1 MYCLEIY
8 PELFYLYTKFVNMR
22 ELIEQR
28 IAELDKRMAEL
39 KAIRPTVTDPAEIDK
54 IVEEQISIAQLTNS
68 LLRSI
73 GAPEESMYDI

>member
-1 MYCLEIY
+1 
-8 PELFYLYTKFVNMR
+8 MR
-22 ELIEQR
+22 ESIEQR

-54 IVEEQISIAQLTNS
+54 IVEEQISISQLTNS

>member
-1 MYCLEIY
+1 
-8 PELFYLYTKFVNMR
+8 MR
-22 ELIEQR
+22 ESIEQR

-54 IVEEQISIAQLTNS
+54 IVEEQISISQLTDS
-68 LLRSI
+68 LLRAI

>member
-1 MYCLEIY
+1 
-8 PELFYLYTKFVNMR
+8 MR

-54 IVEEQISIAQLTNS
+54 IVEEQISISQLTDS

>member
-8 PELFYLYTKFVNMR
+8 PELFYFYTKLINMR

-39 KAIRPTVTDPAEIDK
+39 KSIRPDTTDPAEIDR
-54 IVEEQISIAQLTNS
+54 IINEQIAIAQQTNS

>member
-1 MYCLEIY
+1 
-8 PELFYLYTKFVNMR
+8 MR

-54 IVEEQISIAQLTNS
+54 IVEEQISITQLTDS

-73 GAPEESMYDI
+73 GAPE

>member
-1 MYCLEIY
+1 
-8 PELFYLYTKFVNMR
+8 MR

-39 KAIRPTVTDPAEIDK
+39 KSIRPDTIDPAEIDR
-54 IVEEQISIAQLTNS
+54 IINEQIAIVQQTNS

>member
-1 MYCLEIY
+1 
-8 PELFYLYTKFVNMR
+8 MR
-22 ELIEQR
+22 ESIEQR

-54 IVEEQISIAQLTNS
+54 IVEEQISIAQLTNC

>member
-1 MYCLEIY
+1 
-8 PELFYLYTKFVNMR
+8 MR
-22 ELIEQR
+22 ESIEQR

-54 IVEEQISIAQLTNS
+54 IVEEQISISQLTDS

>member
-1 MYCLEIY
+1 
-8 PELFYLYTKFVNMR
+8 MR

-28 IAELDKRMAEL
+28 IAELDKRMEEL
-39 KAIRPTVTDPAEIDK
+39 KSIRPDTTDPAEIDR
-54 IVEEQISIAQLTNS
+54 IINEQIAIAQQTNS

>member
-1 MYCLEIY
+1 
-8 PELFYLYTKFVNMR
+8 MR

-54 IVEEQISIAQLTNS
+54 IVEEQISIAQLTNR